1 VSASQDNETGADD
14 SSDDLAIRGEI
25 ETSSVPELLRSILSS
40 GETGV
45 LTVKDGDASK
55 SVYLDQGRVVYAT
68 SNDPDERLGE
78 SLLLRGRITARQWVE
93 ASKQIRPGRRLGAI
107 LVEME
112 AIEPEELLPAVEYH
126 VKEIVLDL
134 LTWTH
139 GDYEF
144 VIKSLDPTH
153 LVPLGITAENLIL
166 EGLRRSRAWSQV
178 LKGLGDIDA
187 TPVPTGNTDVLYKL
201 DLTEEEQEVLSHVT
215 GHSTVEQICQISYL
229 PNFETCRILWAL
241 QIIGVIRRGSAQET
255 APEGLLERENALDLE
270 EIVEKF
276 NQMFG
281 RVYAFLRGRIGED
294 VDAFMEKVLE
304 QVSLEYGAL
313 LAGVDLKQ
321 YGRADFDQM
330 LANVADLPAEQRKS
344 LIIAGLNELTVA
356 IQLAVRQQR
365 GAQEEAVVSG
375 IIKDGLRRVGGPSGK
390 GGPLGSG

>member
-1 VSASQDNETGADD
+1 VSASQGNEPDADD

-25 ETSSVPELLRSILSS
+25 ETSSVPELLRSILAS

-45 LTVKDGDASK
+45 LTVKNGDDAK

-78 SLLLRGRITARQWVE
+78 SLLLRGKITARQWVE

-112 AIEPEELLPAVEYH
+112 AIEPEELLPSVEYH

-144 VIKSLDPTH
+144 VIKGVDPTH
-153 LVPLGITAENLIL
+153 LVPLNITTENLIL
-166 EGLRRSRAWSQV
+166 EGLRRSRAWSHV

-187 TPVPTGNTDVLYKL
+187 TPVHAGNTDVLYKL
-201 DLTEEEQEVLSHVT
+201 ELTEEEQEVLSHVT

-241 QIIGVIRRGSAQET
+241 QVIGVIRRGSAQET
-255 APEGLLERENALDLE
+255 APEGLLEREDALDLE

-281 RVYAFLRGRIGED
+281 RVYAFLRGRIGDD
-294 VDAFMEKVLE
+294 VDAFMEAVLE

-344 LIIAGLNELTVA
+344 LIIAGLNELTAA
-356 IQLAVRQQR
+356 IQLAVRQKR

-375 IIKDGLRRVGGPSGK
+375 IIKDGLRRVGAPSGK
-390 GGPLGSG
+390 GGPLGPG